1 MTSLLDRPPRGS
13 VARTP
18 IVRSLVSAGLVPA
31 LTAVAVLTA
40 GVLIVLV
47 AGGIDLRGTA
57 AVVAAVW
64 LVAHQVPLT
73 ITGTTLGVLPLVPTA
88 VLVWVTARS
97 VAATGARGRR
107 CTWVAGAAVLGPV
120 LVAAVALG
128 VLTVTPGGLPLAVPQ
143 GLGALLRVAVVHA
156 LGAGLGLARPSGRL
170 TRLRR
175 AVPGWAWAGL
185 VRVPELLG
193 VLVAAGMVLTTL
205 ALVRGFSGAVAFIGA
220 GGGAGGAIGLVLL
233 STAYL
238 PNVAVGALSV
248 AVGPGATVGTSTVTV
263 FGAVHGPVLPLPVLA
278 ALPTGGGSWWWP
290 GLLLVPAAVGVLLG
304 LRVLRAGAARGD
316 ALRSVLVAALVTG
329 VVVGVLGEV
338 AGGGLGRFTPIG
350 VPALALA
357 VATVAWLGIFG
368 GAIVLLLERATD
380 TRGTADAST
389 EATAEAGGGA
399 GTADVATE
407 AGTPATGPAHESG
420 AARADEHAADDAP
433 QREGGGTPD
442 DRPEPRV

>member
-1 MTSLLDRPPRGS
+1 M
-13 VARTP
+13 
-18 IVRSLVSAGLVPA
+18 RSLVSAGLVPA

-40 GVLIVLV
+40 GVLVVLV

-64 LVAHQVPLT
+64 LVAHQVPPT

-143 GLGALLRVAVVHA
+143 GLGALLRVAMVHA

-170 TRLRR
+170 ARLRR
-175 AVPGWAWAGL
+175 AVPGWAWSGL

-205 ALVRGFSGAVAFIGA
+205 ALVRGFSSAVAFIGA

-238 PNVAVGALSV
+238 PNVAIGALSV

-263 FGAVHGPVLPLPVLA
+263 LGAVHGPVLPLPVLA
-278 ALPTGGGSWWWP
+278 VLPTGGGSWWWP

-316 ALRSVLVAALVTG
+316 ALRSVLLAALVTG
-329 VVVGVLGEV
+329 VVVGALGEV
-338 AGGGLGRFTPIG
+338 AGGGLGMFTPIG

-357 VATVAWLGIFG
+357 VAIVAWLGIVG
-368 GAIVLLLERATD
+368 AAIVLVLERATD
-380 TRGTADAST
+380 TRGTVDAST
-389 EATAEAGGGA
+389 GAEASGGV

-407 AGTPATGPAHESG
+407 AGTPATGPADESG
-420 AARADEHAADDAP
+420 AERDDEHAAGAAGP
-433 QREGGGTPD
+433 REGGGTPD
-442 DRPEPRV
+442 DRPGPRV

>member
-1 MTSLLDRPPRGS
+1 M
-13 VARTP
+13 
-18 IVRSLVSAGLVPA
+18 RSLVSAGLVPA

-40 GVLIVLV
+40 GVLVFLV
-47 AGGIDLRGTA
+47 AGGIDLRGAA

-73 ITGTTLGVLPLVPTA
+73 ITGTTLGVLPLLPTA

-120 LVAAVALG
+120 LVTAVAVG

-175 AVPGWAWAGL
+175 AVPGWAWSGL

-205 ALVRGFSGAVAFIGA
+205 ALVRGFAAAATFIGA

-238 PNVAVGALSV
+238 PNVAIGALSV
-248 AVGPGATVGTSTVTV
+248 AVGPGAVVGTSTVTV

-278 ALPTGGGSWWWP
+278 VLPTGGGSWWWP
-290 GLLLVPAAVGVLLG
+290 VSLLVPAAVGGLLG
-304 LRVLRAGAARGD
+304 LRVLRAGAARRD
-316 ALRSVLVAALVTG
+316 ALRSVLLAALVTG

-338 AGGGLGRFTPIG
+338 AGGGLGRFSPIG

-357 VATVAWLGIFG
+357 VAIVAWLGIFG
-368 GAIVLLLERATD
+368 GAIVLVLERATD
-380 TRGTADAST
+380 TRGTA
-389 EATAEAGGGA
+389 EAGAGDDAGGGA
-399 GTADVATE
+399 GTADAATE
-407 AGTPATGPAHESG
+407 AKAEAGGGAGAGTPATGTGHESV
-420 AARADEHAADDAP
+420 AERTVEHAADDAP
-433 QREGGGTPD
+433 QRKGGGTPD